1 MKKIVLLLTCILACT
16 YVQAQG
22 KERDDS
28 QDDINAIKRDTSFIY
43 AESTMRDALEALSG
57 AKAILELKLYDW
69 LRYNYPDENAEMR
82 VSDSKNKWITRVTNR
97 GIYNRVFVY
106 INKRDVISDTEQT
119 DSIEEVADFVM
130 KDITTPALTSDE
142 ETMAAI
148 FNFSEIEPY
157 VKSLKSERR
166 IHAYGK
172 YASLPVED
180 PCYMFVYNKEGSVI
194 AVLRQ
199 SEDGK
204 QINLRTLKDDNVRNY
219 KNCGAIWL
227 QFK

>member
-106 INKRDVISDTEQT
+106 INKRDVISDTEQNR
-119 DSIEEVADFVM
+119 F
-130 KDITTPALTSDE
+130 
-142 ETMAAI
+142 
-148 FNFSEIEPY
+148 Y
-157 VKSLKSERR
+157 RR
-166 IHAYGK
+166 
-172 YASLPVED
+172 S
-180 PCYMFVYNKEGSVI
+180 
-194 AVLRQ
+194 R
-199 SEDGK
+199 
-204 QINLRTLKDDNVRNY
+204 
-219 KNCGAIWL
+219 
-227 QFK
+227 

>member
-1 MKKIVLLLTCILACT
+1 
-16 YVQAQG
+16 
-22 KERDDS
+22 
-28 QDDINAIKRDTSFIY
+28 
-43 AESTMRDALEALSG
+43 
-57 AKAILELKLYDW
+57 
-69 LRYNYPDENAEMR
+69 
-82 VSDSKNKWITRVTNR
+82 
-97 GIYNRVFVY
+97 
-106 INKRDVISDTEQT
+106 
-119 DSIEEVADFVM
+119 M